1 MGDTGKISDKG
12 KSPTT
17 SEQKSFD
24 SVRVAAQQQRKR
36 EIELDPQ
43 REKLRG
49 GSGEGSSKQQGET
62 TRQQEST
69 KKTQCTTEGPRMD
82 NFRNYIDGNI
92 TYKEWGKNQRKFE
105 TESAK
110 ERSYTGQRTFKE
122 LLKEAQ
128 EKKTS

>member
-12 KSPTT
+12 KSPIT

-24 SVRVAAQQQRKR
+24 SVRVAAQRQRKR

-49 GSGEGSSKQQGET
+49 GSGEGSSKQQ
-62 TRQQEST
+62 EST
-69 KKTQCTTEGPRMD
+69 KKTQYTTKGPMMD
-82 NFRNYIDGNI
+82 NLRNFVSNRT
-92 TYKEWGKNQRKFE
+92 TYEQWGKTQRRLE

-110 ERSYTGQRTFKE
+110 ERTYARQRTFEE

-128 EKKTS
+128 EKKNS